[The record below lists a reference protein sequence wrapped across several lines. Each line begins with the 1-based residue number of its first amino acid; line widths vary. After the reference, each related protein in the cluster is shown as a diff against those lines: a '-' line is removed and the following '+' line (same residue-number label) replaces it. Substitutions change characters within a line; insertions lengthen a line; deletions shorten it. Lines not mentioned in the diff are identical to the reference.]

1 MSRWLW
7 AALVAV
13 LLVLAAVVGV
23 RYLVPAAHREAATQQ
38 GPVPIGGPFTLTDQT
53 GKRVT
58 AEDFRGRFMLVYF
71 GYTFC
76 PDICPLGLQTVAQT
90 LDELLPELQE
100 RVVPVFITV
109 DPARDTVEVVRDYVR
124 LFHPRLVGLTGS
136 EAEIADA
143 LRAWRVYARKA
154 EATGGDGAYLVDHST
169 FTYLMDRE
177 GRYLAHFGHGTTPE
191 EMAKRLTEL
200 VGPG

>member
-13 LLVLAAVVGV
+13 LLVLAAVLGA
-23 RYLVPAAHREAATQQ
+23 RHLVPPARQEAATQQ

-76 PDICPLGLQTVAQT
+76 PDICPLGLQTIAQAY
-90 LDELLPELQE
+90 DELPPELQD

-109 DPARDTVEVVRDYVR
+109 DPARDTVEVVRDYVQ

-136 EAEIADA
+136 EAEIGGT

-154 EATGGDGAYLVDHST
+154 EAKGGAYLVDHST

-191 EMAKRLTEL
+191 EMAKRLAEL
-200 VGPG
+200 VWSG